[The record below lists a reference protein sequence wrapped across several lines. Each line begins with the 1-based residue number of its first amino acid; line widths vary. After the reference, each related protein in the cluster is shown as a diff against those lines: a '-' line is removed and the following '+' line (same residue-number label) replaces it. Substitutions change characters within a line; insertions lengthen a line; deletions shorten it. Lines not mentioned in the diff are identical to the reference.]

1 MPTLKSDQQQSKKG
15 VEKGCCS
22 VARNSQRT
30 TSLHTEREG
39 EHISYASGILVERSV
54 GHRAQKEKKKQKA
67 QSLSLPCCITSHDCG
82 GKGAVLRSS
91 RDNKI

>member
-22 VARNSQRT
+22 VARNSQPT

-54 GHRAQKEKKKQKA
+54 GHRAQKEKKNRKLRV
-67 QSLSLPCCITSHDCG
+67 SPYP
-82 GKGAVLRSS
+82 AVLHPMIVVGREQF
-91 RDNKI
+91 